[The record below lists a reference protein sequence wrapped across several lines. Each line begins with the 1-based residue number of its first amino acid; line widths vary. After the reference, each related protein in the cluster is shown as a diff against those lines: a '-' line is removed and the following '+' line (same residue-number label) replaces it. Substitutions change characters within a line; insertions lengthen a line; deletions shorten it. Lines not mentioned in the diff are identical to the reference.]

1 MRRFGLAAGALAVL
15 VLLAACGGG
24 AAPGA
29 VPGASS
35 AEAAEV
41 PAGIRTTIDRP
52 VFLVELPSV
61 ELREPPVSGAGRAP
75 EFAWD
80 AVPGAATYRL
90 TVLGPDGPRWAWEG
104 DATSIRYGSVDEG
117 QAGPEIAPGSWW
129 SVAALDTAGDLVAAS
144 ALRRVSP
151 ADDPG
156 PEPAWAGGPATA
168 DASSDDA
175 PAPSVEAPAGPVTTE
190 TVKPCGLV
198 TTEQVAATLGGEWT
212 GPEESI
218 YPHGKGGSC
227 SWEYPASEFGG
238 GLSISISQADAYNP
252 AGWNGES
259 DPILEG
265 IGEEAYL
272 TRSGMDRKVGFHRG
286 EVSVV
291 LSFDHGEIDFDA
303 YAALARLVD
312 EALR

>member
-1 MRRFGLAAGALAVL
+1 M
-15 VLLAACGGG
+15 
-24 AAPGA
+24 
-29 VPGASS
+29 
-35 AEAAEV
+35 
-41 PAGIRTTIDRP
+41 
-52 VFLVELPSV
+52 
-61 ELREPPVSGAGRAP
+61 
-75 EFAWD
+75 
-80 AVPGAATYRL
+80 
-90 TVLGPDGPRWAWEG
+90 
-104 DATSIRYGSVDEG
+104 
-117 QAGPEIAPGSWW
+117 
-129 SVAALDTAGDLVAAS
+129 
-144 ALRRVSP
+144 SP

-168 DASSDDA
+168 DAADDGAAA
-175 PAPSVEAPAGPVTTE
+175 PTPEAPAGPVTTE
-190 TVKPCGLV
+190 TVKPCSLV

-227 SWEYPASEFGG
+227 SWTYPASEFGG
-238 GLSISISQADAYNP
+238 GLSISISTADAYNP

-286 EVSVV
+286 EVSVL